1 MSGVPVE
8 DAFDRVRDITETGM
22 PRAPEGQP

>member
-8 DAFDRVRDITETGM
+8 DAFDQVRDITATGVL
-22 PRAPEGQP
+22 RAPEGQP